1 MKRIG
6 SPKNGNMRAF
16 FAKCRESSVRAF
28 RKKTPIS
35 VRRCG
40 EGGAKGGAEK
50 VRSFVTFSTD
60 GFPNNYFM
68 DKIDVRGEME
78 QTLNNK
84 NTPSETGRLNIKQT
98 TQNIRIPMF
107 IVRQTMIQQF
117 TKGVK
122 LTLGINTFSYSNS
135 NNQYALTNLG
145 KSYEYL

>member
-1 MKRIG
+1 
-6 SPKNGNMRAF
+6 
-16 FAKCRESSVRAF
+16 
-28 RKKTPIS
+28 
-35 VRRCG
+35 
-40 EGGAKGGAEK
+40 
-50 VRSFVTFSTD
+50 
-60 GFPNNYFM
+60 M
-68 DKIDVRGEME
+68 DKIYVRGEME

-122 LTLGINTFSYSNS
+122 LTQGINTFSYSDS
-135 NNQYALTNLG
+135 YNQIALTNLG